1 MTILLAFTGT
11 RAISI
16 RVLLVTALV
25 TFIMEYTQ
33 RIVEDERKKEWKGLL
48 KAFSMIDKESMLNWT
63 VFIILTI

>member
-16 RVLLVTALV
+16 NILLVTALV